1 MNSFYNLKTD
11 YRRLLKNK
19 LYTSI
24 TIGGLSVSLMFIIII
39 AVYTIQEFSTDR
51 FQEKAERIYIIGSEQ
66 MPATGAAIAYKLKDR
81 YPEIENV
88 CPSVINNFN
97 VIPVSTVNQK
107 LNAKLMFTD
116 STFFD
121 FFSFGL
127 IEGNPR
133 DVLIANDKAIVSAS
147 FAKKIAGTEG
157 VIGAGIQIGD
167 SIIITVDGV
176 MEDIKNSAIPACD
189 IILPW
194 RLAGKFNETL
204 GEDQLNNSGGTVAFI
219 LAHKGSDFQLKAGE
233 IQEWFKTFFWPYER
247 GISKEVRIESL
258 KDFYMSGWGTG
269 YPLNSGN
276 KKFVWIFISI
286 GFLIL
291 AFAIIN
297 YINLTVAQ
305 SGYRF
310 KEIAIRRLLGNDRKE
325 IFFRFIIES
334 VIVTTLSIAVGL
346 LLAFVFRP
354 FATGL
359 LNVPLD
365 YRFLFSPIGIGAIGG
380 IIVIVGCLSGLIPSL
395 VVSSINPI
403 EIIRGNFR
411 RNSKMLFSKVF
422 IIIQF
427 LITVVMLASS
437 FIMRQQ
443 ISHLLNAPL
452 GFNTANLYEINVM
465 GFSDRTLINTLCN
478 ELSSLPSI
486 EKIGITQGVP
496 TSGSN
501 NLNIEYDANGEKRN
515 ISFQQYIMDNECFEL
530 LGLKILS
537 DNKLTGNGWFLN
549 NEAMRQMN
557 LSEDAPFFA
566 VRNGRVDIAG
576 IVSEFHEKNILGH
589 VSPILFRYLK
599 PEDMGWSVLVKIQ
612 GDMYPA
618 TRKIADIHKKI
629 TGTEIEAAFLDQQI
643 ENSFQD
649 QIRLSKIINSFTL
662 IAVIIAFLGLTAMSS
677 YFVQQKTKEIALR
690 KVFGSSNKE
699 VLIHLTR
706 QFLLYILIA
715 FIIASPIAYYIMEH
729 WLSNYSYRIHM
740 SPTSFLFTGLL
751 CMFISFLAVFF
762 QCRKAANKNPVN
774 TIMSD

>member
-1 MNSFYNLKTD
+1 
-11 YRRLLKNK
+11 LKNK
-19 LYTSI
+19 IYTSI

-39 AVYTIQEFSTDR
+39 TVYTIQEFSTDT
-51 FQEKAERIYIIGSEQ
+51 FQDKAERIYIIGSEQ

-81 YPEIENV
+81 YPEIEKV

-97 VIPVSTVNQK
+97 VIPVSTRNQK

-127 IEGNPR
+127 TEGNPGET
-133 DVLIANDKAIVSAS
+133 LIANDKAIVSAS
-147 FAKKIAGTEG
+147 FAKKISNSGEIIGTR
-157 VIGAGIQIGD
+157 IQIGD
-167 SIIITVDGV
+167 SIIITVNGI

-194 RLAGKFNETL
+194 RLVNKFNETL
-204 GEDQLNNSGGTVAFI
+204 GEDKLNNSGGTVAFI
-219 LAHKGSDFQLKAGE
+219 LTYKGSDFQSKSND
-233 IQEWFKTFFWPYER
+233 IQKWFKTFFWHYER

-269 YPLNSGN
+269 YPLNRGN
-276 KKFVWIFISI
+276 KTFVLIFMSI

-291 AFAIIN
+291 AFAVIN
-297 YINLTVAQ
+297 YINLAVAQ
-305 SGYRF
+305 SGHRF
-310 KEIAIRRLLGNDRKE
+310 KEIAIRRLLGTDKKDV
-325 IFFRFIIES
+325 FFRFIIES
-334 VIVTTLSIAVGL
+334 VLLTTLAITIGL
-346 LLAFVFRP
+346 LLAFVFKP
-354 FATGL
+354 FANSL
-359 LNVPLD
+359 LNVQLD
-365 YRFLFSPIGIGAIGG
+365 YRFLFSPIGISAIFG
-380 IIVIVGCLSGLIPSL
+380 IIIIVGCLSGLIPSL

-427 LITVVMLASS
+427 LITVVMLTSS
-437 FIMRQQ
+437 LIMKQQ
-443 ISHLLNAPL
+443 INHLLNAPL
-452 GFNTANLYEINVM
+452 GFNTVNLYEINVM
-465 GFSDRTLINTLCN
+465 GLNDRNLVNTLCN
-478 ELSSLPSI
+478 ELSSLPNI
-486 EKIGITQGVP
+486 GKIGITQGVP

-501 NLNIEYDANGEKRN
+501 NLTIEYDTNGEKRN
-515 ISFQQYIMDNECFEL
+515 ISFQQYIMDKECFEL

-549 NEAMRQMN
+549 EEAMRQMN
-557 LSEDAPFFA
+557 LPEDAPFFT
-566 VRNGRVDIAG
+566 VGNGRVNIAG
-576 IVSEFHEKNILGH
+576 IISEFHEKNILGH

-599 PEDMGWSVLVKIQ
+599 PEDMGWSVLMKIQ
-612 GDMYPA
+612 GDIFPA
-618 TRKIADIHKKI
+618 TRKIADVYRKI
-629 TGTEIEAAFLDQQI
+629 TGTEIDASFLDQQI

-662 IAVIIAFLGLTAMSS
+662 IAVIIAFLGLTAMAS

-699 VLIHLTR
+699 VLIYLTR

-715 FIIASPIAYYIMEH
+715 FLIASPIAYYIMEN
-729 WLSNYSYRIHM
+729 WLSNYSYRIEM
-740 SPTSFLFTGLL
+740 CPSSFIFTGLL
-751 CMFISFLAVFF
+751 CILISLFSVFF
-762 QCRKAANKNPVN
+762 QCRKAANKNPIN
-774 TIMSD
+774 IISN